1 MAKRPKSAP
10 QPEGNDT
17 PAIASL
23 QQMIKELEE
32 QRAFFRQVIDMNP
45 NLIFVKDRE
54 GRFVLAN
61 EALARIYGT
70 TTEDVVGRTDAD
82 FAPEEQAKQFHLD
95 DLEIIDSLQ
104 ETLIPDR
111 PLTDSEGNIHWMQAT
126 KRPIIDPDGVARR
139 VLGVSVDVTERKR
152 MEESIRQSL
161 AQRVRQVETGTEIAQ
176 EIAMAPAL
184 DELYRRVVTLVK
196 ERLGYYHVQIFRHDK
211 SAGSMVVVEGFGQP
225 GHKMKAAQHRLP
237 YGRGVVGTAA
247 ATGKPVLATDVR
259 QDPNWLPHPDLPD
272 TCGELAV
279 PIKMRD
285 EVLGVLDVQSD
296 RPGALGEEDEVLLVG
311 LAGQI
316 AIAIEGTRLAEETQ
330 ATMAELQQ
338 SQRFLDTLLHNLPN
352 PVFVKDSSGVYIEC
366 NQAYL
371 DFLGRTKDEVLGKTV
386 YDVFDDAEL
395 VDKYHAMDEALL
407 ANPGVQTY
415 DATLRHADGTM
426 HEVIFN
432 KATFADADGSLR
444 GLIGVVQD
452 ITERK
457 QVGMRIEAEVEERTR
472 QAVHAQEELRRVN
485 RALTVLSRCNQAA
498 MRAKSEDELLN
509 AVCQIVVDAGQY
521 IMAWIASVEHDE
533 AKSIHPLARAGADDG
548 YLETIKLTWA
558 DAPMGSDASL
568 GRGPVGKSIRSRQP
582 TIVRNTSQ
590 DADLGPWGHEARKR
604 GFNSIIALPLL
615 SEGEPFAALTI
626 YAREIDAFD
635 AREVELLVDLANSL
649 SYGVLALRSRR
660 ETERLQQEILEAQQR
675 AIQELS
681 TPVIPIMDRILVMPL
696 IGSIDSLRAK
706 DIMRVL
712 LAGISR
718 HRARVVILDITGVP
732 LVDSG
737 VANHLNKTIQAA
749 RLKGART
756 IITGVSDAVAETVVD
771 LGIDWSG
778 IETLS
783 DLQTGLIAALQG
795 LGVRLAPVAA

>member
-1 MAKRPKSAP
+1 MAKRPAKSAP
-10 QPEGNDT
+10 EGKDT
-17 PAIASL
+17 PAIANL

-70 TTEDVVGRTDAD
+70 TTEDVVGRTDAN
-82 FAPEEQAKQFHLD
+82 FAPEDQAKQFHLD
-95 DLEIIDSLQ
+95 DLEIMDSLQ
-104 ETLIPDR
+104 ESVVPDR
-111 PLTDSEGNIHWMQAT
+111 PLTDSEGNVHWMQAT

-211 SAGSMVVVEGFGQP
+211 SAGSMVVVEGFGEP

-247 ATGKPVLATDVR
+247 ATGKPVLASDVR
-259 QDPNWLPHPDLPD
+259 QDPNWLPHPHLPD

-279 PIKMRD
+279 PIKLRD
-285 EVLGVLDVQSD
+285 EVLGVLDVQCD

-371 DFLGRTKDEVLGKTV
+371 DFLGRTRDQVLGKTV
-386 YDVFDDAEL
+386 YDVFDDAQL
-395 VDKYHAMDEALL
+395 VEKYHAMDEALL

-426 HEVIFN
+426 HDVIFN

-472 QAVHAQEELRRVN
+472 QAVHTQEELRRVN

-509 AVCQIVVDAGQY
+509 DVCQIVVDAGQY

-533 AKSIHPLARAGADDG
+533 AKSIRPLARAGADDG

-558 DAPMGSDASL
+558 DAPLGSDASL
-568 GRGPVGKSIRSRQP
+568 GRGPVGKSIRTRQP

-590 DADLGPWGHEARKR
+590 DSDLGPWGFEARKR

-635 AREVELLVDLANSL
+635 AREVELLIDLANSL
-649 SYGVLALRSRR
+649 SYGVLALRSQR